1 MNFLVNIRIR
11 RKDWDGSPTVFK
23 EYSNIRLL
31 VINDDDVD
39 PVEIVKNTY
48 DLDRF
53 EIAKATIV
61 PMKQICFQLGGDLI
75 LVHKTSPVKTAKV
88 EA

>member
-1 MNFLVNIRIR
+1 MNFLVNIRLR
-11 RKDWDGSPTVFK
+11 RKDLDGSSTVFK
-23 EYSNIRLL
+23 KYVNISLL
-31 VINDDDVD
+31 VISDDDGD
-39 PVEIVKNTY
+39 PVKIVKNTY

-53 EIAKATIV
+53 EIDKVTIV
-61 PMKQICFQLGGDLI
+61 PMEQTCCQLGGDLI